1 MTGQKVESD
10 IGSMFGLHGRNYV
23 VTGGA
28 QGIGF
33 AITKAIAK
41 LGGNV
46 VAMDIKDQPRAEF
59 YELSKQFGVLVE
71 FVQADVTKQDSL
83 KSAFEQAVN
92 VLGSVD
98 GCVTCA
104 GIALDKKFEEHTWE
118 DVQNILNIN
127 ASPWLSHS
135 LARDYNSEL
144 CLTTASRFLALFSQ
158 RNLQLSK

>member
-1 MTGQKVESD
+1 MTGQKLESD
-10 IGSMFGLHGRNYV
+10 IGSRFGLNGRNYI

-33 AITKAIAK
+33 ALTKAIAQ

-46 VAMDIKDQPRAEF
+46 VAMDIKDQPSAEF
-59 YELSKQFGVLVE
+59 FELSKQFGVLVE

-83 KSAFEQAVN
+83 KSAFERAVN

-104 GIALDKKFEEHTWE
+104 GVALDKKFEEHTWE
-118 DVQNILNIN
+118 DVQKILDIN
-127 ASPWLSHS
+127 VSPWLPHS
-135 LARDYNSEL
+135 FA
-144 CLTTASRFLALFSQ
+144 
-158 RNLQLSK
+158 